1 MLKSGLIIGG
11 VMFVLAIG
19 GSLISP
25 ICVPCLALFA
35 GLGAGYLVGLFDKP
49 GLQNGAVR
57 GGASAG
63 AIGGVGA
70 LIGQLIGGG
79 INAVIVGPEG
89 AQQFIQ
95 QLAPDLATSGAT
107 DPTAYYIGVFGSA
120 CCIGL
125 FNVAIMAGLG
135 ALGGLLWWNMTGK
148 NQSGGMS
155 TPPPSFSQ

>member
-11 VMFVLAIG
+11 VMLVLAIG
-19 GSLISP
+19 ASLLSP

-49 GLQNGAVR
+49 GLQNAAVR

-89 AQQFIQ
+89 AQQLIQ
-95 QLAPDLATSGAT
+95 QIAPDLATGSTNSGA
-107 DPTAYYIGVFGSA
+107 YYAGVFGSA
-120 CCIGL
+120 FCIGL

-148 NQSGGMS
+148 NQGGGVS
-155 TPPPSFSQ
+155 ANPPSFAQ